1 MEEIREKE
9 IDLRDYLK
17 IILKRKWLIL
27 GIGLTVTI
35 ITFLFSFF
43 SPKVYEISTS
53 IEIGK
58 SFGEPSLKKLIQEE
72 LNLLKNSIQEESN
85 LLESPIQIK
94 TKIEEGIY
102 REIQE
107 KFNLKVENPKNTNLI
122 LIKIESKN
130 PEKDKK
136 ILEELNKIILE
147 DHQKKLESQTS
158 IFSKKEKIINAKI
171 SSLNREKKAIE
182 ERVKILEGISPQK
195 RTLSEKFFL
204 SESRE
209 KIERKEQEINN
220 LQEKLLFL
228 QKQIATLQPTEVIKE
243 PTISKKPIKPN
254 IILNTICALLLG
266 LFGGIFFAFA
276 KEWWNEEN

>member
-1 MEEIREKE
+1 MEEIREEE

-35 ITFLFSFF
+35 VTFLFSFF
-43 SPKVYEISTS
+43 SPKVYEVSTS

-58 SFGEPSLKKLIQEE
+58 SFGE
-72 LNLLKNSIQEESN
+72 LLPKNSIQEESN
-85 LLESPIQIK
+85 LLESPIQVK

-107 KFNLKVENPKNTNLI
+107 KFNLKVENPKDTNLI

-130 PEKDKK
+130 PEKEKK

-147 DHQKKLESQTS
+147 DHQKKLESQISTL
-158 IFSKKEKIINAKI
+158 SKKEKNIKTKI
-171 SSLNREKKAIE
+171 SSLNREKEAIE
-182 ERVKILEGISPQK
+182 ERVKILETIPPQK

-209 KIERKEQEINN
+209 KIEKKEQEINN
-220 LQEKLLFL
+220 LQEELLSL
-228 QKQIATLQPTEVIKE
+228 QKQITTFQPTKVIKE
-243 PTISKKPIKPN
+243 PTISKKLIKPN
-254 IILNTICALLLG
+254 IILNTICAL
-266 LFGGIFFAFA
+266 F
-276 KEWWNEEN
+276 

>member
-1 MEEIREKE
+1 MEEIKEEE
-9 IDLRDYLK
+9 IDLKDYLK
-17 IILKRKWLIL
+17 IIQKRKWLVL

-35 ITFLFSFF
+35 VTFLFSFF

-58 SFGEPSLKKLIQEE
+58 PFEESLP
-72 LNLLKNSIQEESN
+72 KNSNQEESN
-85 LLESPIQIK
+85 LLENPIQVK
-94 TKIEEGIY
+94 TKIEESVY
-102 REIQE
+102 KEIQE

-130 PEKDKK
+130 PEKEKK

-147 DHQKKLESQTS
+147 DHQKKLETQISTL
-158 IFSKKEKIINAKI
+158 SKKEKIIKTKI
-171 SSLNREKKAIE
+171 SSLNREKEAIE
-182 ERVKILEGISPQK
+182 ERVKILEAIPPQK
-195 RTLSEKFFL
+195 RTLSERFFL

-220 LQEKLLFL
+220 LQEELLSL
-228 QKQIATLQPTEVIKE
+228 QKQIATLQPTKVIKE
-243 PTISKKPIKPN
+243 PTISKNPIKPN

-276 KEWWNEEN
+276 KEWWKEEN

>member
-1 MEEIREKE
+1 MEEIKEEE
-9 IDLRDYLK
+9 IDLKDYLK
-17 IILKRKWLIL
+17 IILKRKRLIL
-27 GIGLTVTI
+27 GIGLTVTL
-35 ITFLFSFF
+35 ITLLFSFF

-58 SFGEPSLKKLIQEE
+58 SFEG
-72 LNLLKNSIQEESN
+72 SN
-85 LLESPIQIK
+85 PLENPIQVK
-94 TKIEEGIY
+94 TKIEEDIY
-102 REIQE
+102 KETQE

-122 LIKIESKN
+122 LTKIESKN
-130 PEKDKK
+130 PEKEKK

-147 DHQKKLESQTS
+147 DHQKKLETQISTL
-158 IFSKKEKIINAKI
+158 SKKEKIIKTKI
-171 SSLNREKKAIE
+171 SSLNREKEAIE
-182 ERVKILEGISPQK
+182 ERVKILEAIPPQK

-209 KIERKEQEINN
+209 KMEWKDQKINN
-220 LQEKLLFL
+220 LQEELLSL
-228 QKQIATLQPTEVIKE
+228 QKQIATLQPTKVIKE

-276 KEWWNEEN
+276 KEWWKEES

>member
-1 MEEIREKE
+1 MEEIKEEE
-9 IDLRDYLK
+9 IDLKDYLK
-17 IILKRKWLIL
+17 IILKRKRLIL
-27 GIGLTVTI
+27 GVGLTVTI
-35 ITFLFSFF
+35 VTFLFSVL

-58 SFGEPSLKKLIQEE
+58 SFEDEG
-72 LNLLKNSIQEESN
+72 SN
-85 LLESPIQIK
+85 PLENPIQVK

-102 REIQE
+102 KEIQE

-147 DHQKKLESQTS
+147 DHQKKLESQMSTL
-158 IFSKKEKIINAKI
+158 SKKEKIINAKI

-182 ERVKILEGISPQK
+182 ERVKILENIPPQK
-195 RTLSEKFFL
+195 RTLSEKLFL
-204 SESRE
+204 SESKE
-209 KIERKEQEINN
+209 KIEKKEQEIKN
-220 LQEKLLFL
+220 LQEELLSL
-228 QKQIATLQPTEVIKE
+228 QKQVATLQPTKVIKE

-254 IILNTICALLLG
+254 IILNTTCALLLG

-276 KEWWNEEN
+276 KEWWKEGN

>member
-1 MEEIREKE
+1 MEEIKEEE
-9 IDLRDYLK
+9 IDLKDYLK
-17 IILKRKWLIL
+17 IILKRKRLIL

-58 SFGEPSLKKLIQEE
+58 SFEGSNSLE
-72 LNLLKNSIQEESN
+72 N
-85 LLESPIQIK
+85 PIQVK

-102 REIQE
+102 KEIQE

-122 LIKIESKN
+122 LIKVESKN
-130 PEKDKK
+130 PEKEKK

-147 DHQKKLESQTS
+147 DHQKKLEDQINTL
-158 IFSKKEKIINAKI
+158 SKKEKIIKTKI
-171 SSLNREKKAIE
+171 SSLNREKEAIE
-182 ERVKILEGISPQK
+182 ERIKILEAIPPQK

-209 KIERKEQEINN
+209 KIEWKEQEINN
-220 LQEKLLFL
+220 LQEELLSL
-228 QKQIATLQPTEVIKE
+228 QKQIATLQPTKVIKE
-243 PTISKKPIKPN
+243 PTISKNPIKPN
-254 IILNTICALLLG
+254 IILNTMCALLLG

-276 KEWWNEEN
+276 KEWWKEES

>member
-1 MEEIREKE
+1 MEEIKEEE
-9 IDLRDYLK
+9 IDLKDYLK

-43 SPKVYEISTS
+43 SPKIYEISTS

-58 SFGEPSLKKLIQEE
+58 SFEG
-72 LNLLKNSIQEESN
+72 SN
-85 LLESPIQIK
+85 PLENPIQVK
-94 TKIEEGIY
+94 TKIEEDIY
-102 REIQE
+102 KEIQE
-107 KFNLKVENPKNTNLI
+107 KFDLKVENPKNTNLI
-122 LIKIESKN
+122 LIKVESKN
-130 PEKDKK
+130 PEKAEK

-147 DHQKKLESQTS
+147 DHQKKLEGQINTL
-158 IFSKKEKIINAKI
+158 SKKEKIIKTKI
-171 SSLNREKKAIE
+171 SSLNREKEAIE
-182 ERVKILEGISPQK
+182 ERVKILEAIPPQK

-209 KIERKEQEINN
+209 KIEWKEQEINN
-220 LQEKLLFL
+220 LQEELLSL
-228 QKQIATLQPTEVIKE
+228 QKQIATLQPTKVIKE

-254 IILNTICALLLG
+254 IILNTVCALLLG

-276 KEWWNEEN
+276 KEWWKEES

>member
-1 MEEIREKE
+1 MEEIKEEEEEEEEEEE
-9 IDLRDYLK
+9 IDLKDYLK
-17 IILKRKWLIL
+17 IILKRKRLIL

-35 ITFLFSFF
+35 ITLLFSFF

-58 SFGEPSLKKLIQEE
+58 SFEE
-72 LNLLKNSIQEESN
+72 LLPKNSIQEESN
-85 LLESPIQIK
+85 LLESPIQVK
-94 TKIEEGIY
+94 TKIEEDVY
-102 REIQE
+102 KEIQE

-147 DHQKKLESQTS
+147 DHQKKLETQINTL
-158 IFSKKEKIINAKI
+158 SKKEKNIKTKI
-171 SSLNREKKAIE
+171 SSLNREKEAIE
-182 ERVKILEGISPQK
+182 ERVKILEAIPPQK

-209 KIERKEQEINN
+209 KIEKKEQEINN
-220 LQEKLLFL
+220 LQEELLSL
-228 QKQIATLQPTEVIKE
+228 QKQIATLQPTKVLKE

-276 KEWWNEEN
+276 KEWWKEEN